1 MPAPRPWEPAETDT
15 LRALHADG
23 LSLNAIAKRMARSKD
38 VISRRAAD
46 LGLNWDRTR
55 TAVATQAVV
64 LDAKARRAQLAN
76 DFLADAERLRK
87 QLWEPTEYVEH
98 GGKDFDEVRWT
109 RDTPIFQDQ
118 LRIMQTTA
126 LATDRALKLMVFDA
140 DDRDL
145 PAVDR
150 WLAYMTGG
158 DARGEVGVRPR
169 PARAPK

>member
-64 LDAKARRAQLAN
+64 LDAKARRAALQLN
-76 DFLADAERLRK
+76 LLGDAERLRLE
-87 QLWEPTEYVEH
+87 LWQPVEYIDH
-98 GGKDFDEVRWT
+98 GGKEFIEVRWT
-109 RDTPIFQDQ
+109 TPTPNYQDRLRIIQTVGVALDKSLRLADFDSTGADEVRSLLGGIAARLGIDDTP
-118 LRIMQTTA
+118 
-126 LATDRALKLMVFDA
+126 
-140 DDRDL
+140 
-145 PAVDR
+145 
-150 WLAYMTGG
+150 
-158 DARGEVGVRPR
+158 
-169 PARAPK
+169 APVA